1 MCTNSKFLCIY
12 IPERNKD
19 KRKYGFGL
27 TGYFSM
33 LAVCCYFQIASS
45 LRSWFQLARGE
56 SVWCLSATTI
66 PHQLQGLLSPAKGFI
81 PSSQRVNIFWTE
93 QWMSEWMKVAERS
106 GVTDL
111 PLEPWLWCQAR
122 HEGPTLGGPSY
133 GLLCPTIDGAGCSHS
148 ESPSM
153 GPSYTHC
160 PEHWW
165 QLVNAFLLTCFGF
178 SFIWNI

>member
-1 MCTNSKFLCIY
+1 
-12 IPERNKD
+12 
-19 KRKYGFGL
+19 
-27 TGYFSM
+27 M

-45 LRSWFQLARGE
+45 LRSWFQLARDE
-56 SVWCLSATTI
+56 SVWCLSATPI

-106 GVTDL
+106 GDNWPTTGTLALV
-111 PLEPWLWCQAR
+111 PSPPWRTHPGWSILWAPVSHHWWGWVLTFR
-122 HEGPTLGGPSY
+122 VPS
-133 GLLCPTIDGAGCSHS
+133 T
-148 ESPSM
+148 

-178 SFIWNI
+178 SFIWSI